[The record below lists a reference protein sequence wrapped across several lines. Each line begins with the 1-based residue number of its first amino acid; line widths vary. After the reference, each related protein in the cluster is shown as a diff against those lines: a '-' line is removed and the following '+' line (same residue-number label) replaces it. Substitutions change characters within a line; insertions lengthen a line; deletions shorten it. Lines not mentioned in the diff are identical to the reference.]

1 MSNYAILK
9 SAIQQ
14 VVKKNGNNEITGA
27 LLQQSLLSMINSLG
41 AGYQFMGVATPSTNP
56 GTPDQ
61 KVCYLAMEEGVYPH
75 FNNIEVGDN
84 EIAIMTYDSQWHG
97 IKVEI
102 GSGGST
108 DLSAY
113 ATKADVNA
121 ALDGKQNTLTPGNGI
136 TINGSEIS
144 TTYKIWHGSQAEYDA
159 IAAKDDMTIYL
170 IEES

>member
-1 MSNYAILK
+1 MSNYNSIKAIIN
-9 SAIQQ
+9 AN
-14 VVKKNGNNEITGA
+14 VKTNGKQEISGSVLNSVLNAMVNA
-27 LLQQSLLSMINSLG
+27 LG
-41 AGYQFMGVATPSTNP
+41 VGYQFVGTATPSTNP

-97 IKVEI
+97 IKVEK